1 MIKMKEF
8 NKGLRRLAFLS
19 VLIVLTYCDAK
30 AQYDPMFSQYMNN
43 EMFINPAYAGS
54 RDYISTF
61 ALYRNQWVGID
72 GAPITQTFTVH
83 APLKTK
89 KIGLGLSFMNE
100 EIGVTKK
107 FSVLGTYA
115 YRLPVSE
122 DGILSF
128 GLQGGLTS
136 LQENLSKLSP
146 VDGVNIDPLFMMDT
160 PTKIAP
166 KAGFGLYYTK
176 PNYYVGWSI
185 PRLIESSIDPTNNFE
200 VNNEVNLENWHN
212 FITLGYIF
220 PVSDNIKLKPTIMTK
235 AVYGAPVEWD
245 LNINALIN
253 ELIWIGASYR
263 TGDAIALISTLNV
276 TPQFRVGYSY
286 DYTLTEIGDHTS
298 GSHEISIGYDFNF
311 KKAGISS
318 IRYF

>member
-1 MIKMKEF
+1 MKELVKDL
-8 NKGLRRLAFLS
+8 KGIAMIA
-19 VLIVLTYCDAK
+19 VLCVLTYSDMN

-61 ALYRNQWVGID
+61 ALYRNQWVGIE
-72 GAPITQTFTVH
+72 GAPITQTFTIH
-83 APLKTK
+83 APLKSK
-89 KIGLGLSFMNE
+89 KIGLGLSLMNE

-122 DGILSF
+122 DGTLSF
-128 GLQGGLTS
+128 GLQGGFTS
-136 LQENLSKLSP
+136 LQENLSELSP
-146 VDGVNIDPLFMMDT
+146 ADGVNIDPLFLSDT
-160 PTKIAP
+160 PTKLAP

-176 PNYYVGWSI
+176 PDYYIGWSI
-185 PRLIESSIDPTNNFE
+185 PRLIESYIDPINNYD
-200 VNNEVNLENWHN
+200 VNSKVNFKNWHN
-212 FITLGYIF
+212 YITVGYIF
-220 PVSDNIKLKPTIMTK
+220 PVSDNVKLKPTIMTK

-245 LNINALIN
+245 FNINALIN

-263 TGDAIALISTLNV
+263 TGDAIALISTLHV

-298 GSHEISIGYDFNF
+298 GSHEISLGYDFNF